1 MAEKQPSIEERIT
14 AALLPQEETQEQ
26 PEQPEQEI
34 VETVEEVEE
43 PVIEEESVETQ
54 QESEQVEEVE
64 EAEEPTEETWQV
76 ETLGQL
82 AEQIEVDPADL
93 YNLKIPVNGSDGERK
108 EITIGQWKDDW
119 QSKEKSEKIAS
130 ETIAIKQKLEDQL
143 NREIQQFEKDSQQ
156 GAEFLQELHENFL
169 NEFKTV
175 DWKTLEQ
182 TDPTQFVMQRQKF
195 ADKQAYLENLRSK
208 AAQNWELRQN
218 EFKEKRVK
226 AMGEAIEK
234 EQKALLNAIPE
245 WNDENVYNAESA
257 KIRQFLKTN
266 GYSEDQV
273 NNITDHRFFVMVR
286 NAMQLN
292 DLQDQT
298 KKVRKKTAAKVGKKI
313 LKPGAKRTNAAIKQD
328 AANKVRQNLKKSGS
342 VDDAAAAISNLFNSR
357 G

>member
-1 MAEKQPSIEERIT
+1 MAEKQLNIEERIT

-34 VETVEEVEE
+34 VESVEEVEE
-43 PVIEEESVETQ
+43 PVVEEERVEVQ
-54 QESEQVEEVE
+54 QDPEQVEEV
-64 EAEEPTEETWQV
+64 EEPTEETWQV

-82 AEQIEVDPADL
+82 ADQIEVDAADL
-93 YNLKIPVNGSDGERK
+93 YNLKIPVNGSDGERQ

-130 ETIAIKQKLEDQL
+130 ETVAIKQKLEDQL
-143 NREIQQFEKDSQQ
+143 NREVQQFEKDSQQ
-156 GAEFLQELHENFL
+156 GAEFIQELQENFL

-175 DWKTLEQ
+175 DWTTLEQ
-182 TDPTQFVMQRQKF
+182 TDPTQFMIQRQKF
-195 ADKQAYLENLRSK
+195 ADKRAYLENLRSK
-208 AAQNWELRQN
+208 AAQNWEVRQN
-218 EFKEKRVK
+218 EFKAKRVK
-226 AMGEAIEK
+226 TMEEAIEK
-234 EQKALLNAIPE
+234 EQKALITAIPE
-245 WNDENVYNAESA
+245 WNDENVFNAESA

-292 DLQDQT
+292 DLQDKT

-328 AANKVRQNLKKSGS
+328 ADNKVRQNLKKSGS
-342 VDDAAAAISNLFNSR
+342 VNDAAAAISNLFNNR